1 MEEFVKSKRTLFN
14 LVTLIILV
22 VALPIGI
29 NLVRQQQIFRSRASA
44 LPIEVIEGDCVEE
57 RNGKKV
63 LICSEVPLKLTSPI
77 GGVKGG
83 SLKPSTSPQ
92 PSSSQAACSSNTKTI
107 DGKPVVSG
115 KNFASLQTAL
125 DCFKSGS
132 GGAVYLPT
140 GEYRVPQKLRVY
152 SNVTV
157 FGDGMD
163 KTILM
168 LDGSKNDSLIGN
180 DSSKGQ
186 SNIVIRDLTLNGP
199 GNRGTNC
206 CHGLKLENLKGG
218 FVINVAS
225 DNWGVDG
232 IYLGYKAVGGILKG
246 VEGVRITG
254 CRANNNDRNGISLT
268 QGSFNVIDNCELQ
281 NNNLDPTKRASAID
295 LEPDSGGKTTVNL
308 ILNNKVFNNKGNG
321 IGLGPN
327 PNEPDPK
334 GQVAENAVCF
344 NTTKNND
351 FAGIV
356 GFRANIYVKNDIQAS
371 DGFEQSAC
379 DGGCASGPDAACNLP
394 ANLKNIPPLPPKTTS
409 DDGLKLIR
417 KVLAQN
423 APEEEQTP
431 APQPR
436 PEPEQDQPVEKHECD
451 SDEQCGPGMYC
462 DKYPGVFKCKVDP
475 DPTGS
480 RTRSRKNNDKTT
492 SQTKTKDKKSTTSQ
506 TVSSP
511 MPTPSSL
518 PTQSVSNNAAP
529 SPTLVPTPAPLV
541 TLSFKLAETEAGL
554 AQAQALSY
562 DEEPTIYN
570 YQLTDEKV
578 GIKQIWVEFEN
589 SEGRKFRSKI
599 IIELAQEDPQIDEVS
614 CRLDISSENVV
625 FSIQG
630 QRFGRLEG
638 SKLTSEDS
646 ILQLLEWREDSVL
659 AILEKPNLSLSSQRF
674 NIRLT
679 RADGQESEIVPCSIG
694 LAQLS
699 LGTQVFCKEKG
710 KQEIAAVEVIFVSE
724 TGEKALETSSI
735 DSSGLLALK
744 TKLEAGKK
752 YLVSIKPPGALR
764 RNALF
769 RASVGTAV
777 VKSVEGEKFVIP
789 IGDIAPS
796 FGDGAINSADRVELT
811 RQWTDTSKNLSGD
824 FNQDGKVNSVD
835 WACMREGFGEVDEPL
850 PNLIP

>member
-1 MEEFVKSKRTLFN
+1 M
-14 LVTLIILV
+14 
-22 VALPIGI
+22 ALPIGI
-29 NLVRQQQIFRSRASA
+29 NLVRQQQIFRSRAVA
-44 LPIEVIEGDCVEE
+44 EPIQIIEGDCVEE

-77 GGVKGG
+77 GGPKGG
-83 SLKPSTSPQ
+83 GLKPSASPQ
-92 PSSSQAACSSNTKTI
+92 PSSSQAACSSNTKTA
-107 DGKPVVSG
+107 DGKPVVSA
-115 KNFASLQTAL
+115 KNFASLQAAL

-157 FGDGMD
+157 FGDGID

-168 LDGSKNDSLIGN
+168 LDGSKNDSLMGN

-218 FVINVAS
+218 FIINVAS

-232 IYLGYKAVGGILKG
+232 IYLGYKAVGGVLKG

-295 LEPDSGGKTTVNL
+295 LEPDSGGVTTVNL

-334 GQVAENAVCF
+334 GEVAENAVCF

-356 GFRANIYVKNDIQAS
+356 GFRANIYVKNDIQGG

-379 DGGCASGPDAACNLP
+379 DGRCVSGPDAACNLP
-394 ANLKNIPPLPPKTTS
+394 ANLKNLPPLPPKPTTS
-409 DDGLKLIR
+409 IWNLLT
-417 KVLAQN
+417 VFAQ
-423 APEEEQTP
+423 EEDP
-431 APQPR
+431 SPQPQ
-436 PEPEQDQPVEKHECD
+436 PESSPDPDQPVEKHECD
-451 SDEQCGPGMYC
+451 SDEDCGPGMYC
-462 DKYPGVFKCKVDP
+462 DKYPGVFQCKVDP

-480 RTRSRKNNDKTT
+480 RTRSKKNNEKTT
-492 SQTKTKDKKSTTSQ
+492 SQTKTKDQKSSTQSIN
-506 TVSSP
+506 SP
-511 MPTPSSL
+511 SPTPQSL
-518 PTQSVSNNAAP
+518 PTQSIPNNAAP
-529 SPTLVPTPAPLV
+529 SPTLAPTPAPLV
-541 TLSFKLAETEAGL
+541 TLSFKLAESESGL

-570 YQLTDEKV
+570 YELADGKV
-578 GIKQIWVEFEN
+578 GPKQIWVEFIN

-599 IIELAQEDPQIDEVS
+599 TIELAQEDPQIDEVS

-625 FSIQG
+625 FNIKG

-638 SKLTSEDS
+638 SKLTSETS
-646 ILQLLEWREDSVL
+646 ILQLLEWREESIL
-659 AILEKPNLSLSSQRF
+659 AILEKPNLNSRQRF
-674 NIRLT
+674 NIRLA

-710 KQEIAAVEVIFVSE
+710 KQETAGVNVIFVSE

-735 DSSGLLALK
+735 DTSGLLSLK
-744 TKLEAGKK
+744 TKLETGKK
-752 YLVSIKPPGALR
+752 YLVSVKPPGGLR

-777 VKSVEGEKFVIP
+777 VESVEGGKFVIP

-796 FGDGAINSADRVELT
+796 PADGAINSADRVELT
-811 RQWTDTSKNLSGD
+811 KQWTDTSKNLSGD

-835 WACMREGFGEVDEPL
+835 WACMRHGFGEVDEPL